1 MEIRFCANDRDVDD
15 LVDEADDH
23 RDVIQ
28 LFEELTRAV
37 PMPSI

>member
-23 RDVIQ
+23 RGRHPT
-28 LFEELTRAV
+28 F
-37 PMPSI
+37 